1 MTVRVVIAD
10 DQSMVRAGFRSL
22 LDSEPDIEVVGEA
35 GDGAQA
41 VEAVRRFGPDVALVD
56 IRMPIMDG
64 LEATKRI
71 VESGSATRIIILTTF
86 DLDEYVYKGLHAGA
100 SGFLLKEAPPEQL
113 IAAIHVVAEGEAV
126 LAPAVTRRVVE
137 AFNQLPARQDELHDA
152 LETLTARERE
162 VLTLLARGYSNAELA
177 EHLVVSE
184 ATAKTHVRH
193 VLGKLGLRDRVHAV
207 VFAYESALVRP
218 GDR

>member
-35 GDGAQA
+35 GDGSQT

-218 GDR
+218 GER